1 MSERP
6 PLSTQPLEAP
16 FIDQTTQRLAV
27 YLGPIARIVARKA
40 AEQARTRDEF
50 LQIVAGHMGTQD
62 RRSFMRAVEGDVD

>member
-6 PLSTQPLEAP
+6 PLSTQPLGAP
-16 FIDQTTQRLAV
+16 FIDQTIQRLAV

-50 LQIVAGHMGTQD
+50 PQIVAGHTGTQD
-62 RRSFMRAVEGDVD
+62 RRSFMRAFEGEPD